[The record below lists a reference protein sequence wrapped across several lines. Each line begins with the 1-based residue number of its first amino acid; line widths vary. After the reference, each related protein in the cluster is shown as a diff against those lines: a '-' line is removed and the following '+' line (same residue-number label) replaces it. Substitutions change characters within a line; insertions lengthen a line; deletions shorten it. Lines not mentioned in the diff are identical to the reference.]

1 MKIIIS
7 PNSFKGTI
15 SSIDACQIIER
26 GISSISP
33 RINLEKLPIA
43 DGGDGTLDFFKYY
56 FSYKTISIESVN
68 PLGEIINSEYILIEN
83 ENIAVIEF
91 ANASGY
97 NLMLNKEKK
106 LQNMDS
112 YGTGIQIKSA
122 IEIGVK
128 KIIISLGGSATIDG
142 ASGILRA
149 LGVKFFNNG
158 KLIDKKNPITEVTD
172 IDISNFLVNKSNIEF
187 ILLTDVNNKL
197 LGDQGA
203 VNVFGKQ
210 KGLLD
215 KNFNIFEEY
224 LYNFSSI
231 SSKVLGKDI
240 ISLKGG
246 GSAGGAG
253 GILSVFFNSKILNGT
268 EFLLNKINYEK
279 YLKNTDLVI
288 TGEGSIDSQ
297 SLNEKGPVALMK
309 YIKKINSNIIRIA
322 IGGRV
327 DYSVNDKLGNYF
339 DYIFSISDNKNN
351 THILEKSEYYLL
363 EESKKIGKFLEHIK
377 L

>member
-26 GISSISP
+26 GIRSISP

-97 NLMLNKEKK
+97 NLMLNKKK
-106 LQNMDS
+106 ELQNMDS

-158 KLIDKKNPITEVTD
+158 KLVDKKNPITEVTD

-215 KNFNIFEEY
+215 KDFNIFEKY

-240 ISLKGG
+240 ISLMGG

-322 IGGRV
+322 IGGIV
-327 DYSVNDKLGNYF
+327 DYSVNDKLANYF
-339 DYIFSISDNKNN
+339 DYIFSISDNKSNS
-351 THILEKSEYYLL
+351 HILEKSEYYLL
-363 EESKKIGKFLEHIK
+363 EESKKIGKFLDHIK